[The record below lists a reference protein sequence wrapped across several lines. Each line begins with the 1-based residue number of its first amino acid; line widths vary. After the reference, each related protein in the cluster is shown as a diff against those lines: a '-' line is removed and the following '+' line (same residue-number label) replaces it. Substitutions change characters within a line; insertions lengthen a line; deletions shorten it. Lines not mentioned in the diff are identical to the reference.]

1 MEYTNLQWQKGRPTG
16 RILLKQWDKL
26 FLARIQKDVK
36 TSLSAHTWKSPVEHR
51 SAYWLFQETG
61 RFGFEEK
68 SRFKI
73 WSSISF
79 ITHCVDQFLIK
90 TLGRRPVGMH
100 TRQKELSFSIASQNP
115 ATSTISHQIFGSFLW
130 LRVRKSWLPWWLVLQ
145 LVYIHM
151 SLHSF
156 FIVGRAEY
164 LLWGV

>member
-1 MEYTNLQWQKGRPTG
+1 MTKGRPTG

-26 FLARIQKDVK
+26 FLAKIQKEIK
-36 TSLSAHTWKSPVEHR
+36 TSLSAHTWKSPMEHR
-51 SAYWLFQETG
+51 SPYWLFQETG

-73 WSSISF
+73 WSSILF
-79 ITHCVDQFLIK
+79 ITHCVDQILIK
-90 TLGRRPVGMH
+90 TLGRRPVGMY

-115 ATSTISHQIFGSFLW
+115 ETTSTISHQIFGSFHW
-130 LRVRKSWLPWWLVLQ
+130 LRVRKSRLLWWLVLQ

-156 FIVGRAEY
+156 FIVVRAEY